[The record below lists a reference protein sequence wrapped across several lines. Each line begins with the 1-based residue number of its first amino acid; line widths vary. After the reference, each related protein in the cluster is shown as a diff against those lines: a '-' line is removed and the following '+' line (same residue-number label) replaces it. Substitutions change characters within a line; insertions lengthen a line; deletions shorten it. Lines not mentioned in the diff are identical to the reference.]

1 MAHMRALAALFLS
14 LSLVACSSGS
24 DARAPDIQLAIDRLI
39 SHPGRNK
46 RFVVVDHLA
55 TEKFVQFDFENDE
68 VVVDLPVPALT
79 KDELERASALFASV
93 GIGGPTVMTDEENAD
108 TGEPMTITTFRLG
121 FGNDSARASAFAGR
135 VLHEV
140 YLLPP
145 DAKLSVTEDE

>member
-1 MAHMRALAALFLS
+1 MRVLAALFIS
-14 LSLVACSSGS
+14 LLIAACSIGS
-24 DARAPDIQLAIDRLI
+24 DARAADIQPALDRLLA
-39 SHPGRNK
+39 HPEREK
-46 RFVVVDHLA
+46 RFVAIDHQS